1 MISQKGEKMY
11 ERCGTP
17 AYIAPEILSK
27 NGYDG
32 TKADIWSL
40 GTLLYSLLYGTVPFK
55 ANELKQLQ
63 ELILKSKIELG
74 EEVSAEGRKFL
85 SKMLERNPDERF
97 SAKQLLNNEWLLN
110 VDDKS
115 LIK

>member
-1 MISQKGEKMY
+1 MFSLKGEKMF

-63 ELILKSKIELG
+63 QLILKSKIEFG
-74 EEVSAEGRKFL
+74 DEISIEGRKFL
-85 SKMLERNPDERF
+85 SRMLERNPEERF
-97 SAKQLLNNEWLLN
+97 TAKQLLKHEWLQN
-110 VDDKS
+110 VDEKS
-115 LIK
+115 LIM